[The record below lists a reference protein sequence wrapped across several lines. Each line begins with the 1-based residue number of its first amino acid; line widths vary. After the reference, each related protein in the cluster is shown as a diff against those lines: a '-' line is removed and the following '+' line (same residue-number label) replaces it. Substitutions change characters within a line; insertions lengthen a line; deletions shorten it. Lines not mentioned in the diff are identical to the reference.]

1 MAKARGLGRGLDA
14 LLRPQETEDELTF
27 LSPKDLQSGKY
38 QPRTQ
43 MDEVALQALADSI
56 QAQGIMQPILVRP
69 LRAAAFGKPRYEII
83 AGERR
88 WRAALLIDLEEIP
101 VLIRN
106 IEDEAA
112 LAMAL
117 IENIQRENL
126 NPLEE
131 AMGLQ
136 RLTTEFQMTHEEVGR
151 AIGRS
156 RANVGN
162 LMRLLNLC
170 DAVKEMLMN
179 NELDMGHARALL
191 TLDSAMQIAVA
202 QKIVQKN
209 LSVREVEREVAN
221 IQKAKQLQGKTKT
234 ANVASN
240 NPDLIRLEEELADH
254 LNARVMIRASAKG
267 TGRLTI
273 HFSNNAQLKNLIDK
287 LRE

>member
-1 MAKARGLGRGLDA
+1 MAKTRGLGRGLDA

-136 RLTTEFQMTHEEVGR
+136 RLTTEFQMTHEEIGR

-156 RANVGN
+156 RSNVGN

-234 ANVASN
+234 ANSASN

-273 HFSNNAQLKNLIDK
+273 HFSNNAQLENLIDK

>member
-1 MAKARGLGRGLDA
+1 
-14 LLRPQETEDELTF
+14 
-27 LSPKDLQSGKY
+27 
-38 QPRTQ
+38 
-43 MDEVALQALADSI
+43 
-56 QAQGIMQPILVRP
+56 
-69 LRAAAFGKPRYEII
+69 
-83 AGERR
+83 
-88 WRAALLIDLEEIP
+88 
-101 VLIRN
+101 
-106 IEDEAA
+106 
-112 LAMAL
+112 
-117 IENIQRENL
+117 
-126 NPLEE
+126 
-131 AMGLQ
+131 
-136 RLTTEFQMTHEEVGR
+136 
-151 AIGRS
+151 
-156 RANVGN
+156 
-162 LMRLLNLC
+162 MRLLNLC

-234 ANVASN
+234 ANSASN

-273 HFSNNAQLKNLIDK
+273 HFSNNAQLENLIDK